1 MSTARK
7 QPRHVTGR
15 RSPMTA
21 VESLAVRVRGEFL
34 EMPGMQLTLPQ
45 AQRLWGLDAETC
57 DLVVTI
63 LVSNKVLRCEHGV
76 IRRDAA
82 WV

>member
-1 MSTARK
+1 
-7 QPRHVTGR
+7 
-15 RSPMTA
+15 MTA

-45 AQRLWGLDAETC
+45 AQRLWGLDAATC

-63 LVSNKVLRCEHGV
+63 LVANRVLRCEHGV

-82 WV
+82 

>member
-1 MSTARK
+1 
-7 QPRHVTGR
+7 
-15 RSPMTA
+15 
-21 VESLAVRVRGEFL
+21 
-34 EMPGMQLTLPQ
+34 LPQ

-63 LVSNKVLRCEHGV
+63 LVSNKVLRCEHGI

-82 WV
+82 